1 MPGTVTKIRTARRL
15 RGHAAGAAVLFIAVL
30 LAGALSAGKS
40 IGTGSEALLVSSR
53 CPVKRAIALKP
64 NTLLASLKL
73 PAGSTET
80 RESYALV
87 ISPKH
92 PVPGGTIRVLAA
104 GEMDIEDVRIVVIG
118 PSGPLEPRKTKDG
131 GGPPFW
137 RSAEFQLGPE
147 GGYTVSLVKR
157 RKTVGSLEVSVSSAA
172 PPRKPIIAVW
182 ENERTWGRDAEALY
196 SAWIDALFHD
206 ADERSSWPALH
217 EVTRDPERNVLHN
230 HLGLGEDDPAGKTAV
245 VMDPDC
251 ADNPFY
257 LRAYFAWKLGLPFGF
272 HECDRGTIDRA
283 PRTGRWTTNTSPAGK
298 ANPAQAFNS
307 FLRNVMNTI
316 HSGTARTRLEDDSS
330 DYYPVPLTREALRPG
345 VVYADPYGHTLV
357 IVRWAAQSGDR
368 PGALLAVDA
377 QPDGTVGIKRFWK
390 GNFLF
395 ATSEV
400 IGEPG
405 FKAFRPIVMDGGR
418 PRLLKNEEIAAD
430 PGYGNVSLQQK
441 KMESAAFYETMERLI
456 NPNPLDPETA
466 FRDLFQALHEQ
477 LIVRVESVAGGE
489 AYMKA
494 HPGAVIPMPGSAAA
508 VFQAGG
514 LWEDYSTPNRDMRLL
529 IAMDT
534 LLDFPEKIVRSP
546 DSYKLPKRK
555 APEEVKK
562 DLEALAR
569 KWAAEMSISY
579 TRSNGT
585 AQILT
590 IEDILNRKDAFEM
603 GYNPNDG
610 IELRWG
616 APEGS
621 PELATCRR
629 RAPAGQQEKMRSLR
643 SWFRKRLHPPT

>member
-1 MPGTVTKIRTARRL
+1 MPGTGTNIRTARRL
-15 RGHAAGAAVLFIAVL
+15 RGHAAGAVVLFVATVL
-30 LAGALSAGKS
+30 VGAPAAGKS
-40 IGTGSEALLVSSR
+40 I
-53 CPVKRAIALKP
+53 P
-64 NTLLASLKL
+64 NI
-73 PAGSTET
+73 AGSVET
-80 RESYALV
+80 QESYALL

-92 PVPGGTIRVLAA
+92 PVPGGIMRVLAA
-104 GEMDIEDVRIVVIG
+104 GETNIEDARIVVNG
-118 PSGPLEPRKTKDG
+118 PAGPLEPRKNKEG

-137 RSAEFQLGPE
+137 RSAQFQLGSE
-147 GGYTVSLVKR
+147 GGYTVSLVER
-157 RKTVGSLEVSVSSAA
+157 RKTVRSLEVIVSSAV
-172 PPRKPIIAVW
+172 PPRKPTSAVW

-196 SAWIDALFHD
+196 STWIDALFHD

-217 EVTRDPERNVLHN
+217 EVTRDPERNILHN

-283 PRTGRWTTNTSPAGK
+283 PRTGRWTTNASQAGK

-316 HSGTARTRLEDDSS
+316 HSGTARTRLEDDGS
-330 DYYPVPLTREALRPG
+330 DYYPMPLTRQALRPG

-357 IVRWAAQSGDR
+357 IVRWVAQSGDR

-395 ATSEV
+395 TTSEV

-430 PGYGNVSLQQK
+430 SEYGNLSLQQK
-441 KMESAAFYETMERLI
+441 KMESAAFYDSMERLI
-456 NPNPLDPETA
+456 NPKPLDPETA

-477 LIVRVESVAGGE
+477 LIVRVESVANGE
-489 AYMKA
+489 SYMKA
-494 HPGAVIPMPGSAAA
+494 HPGTVIPMPGNAAA

-534 LLDFPEKIVRSP
+534 LLDFPERIVRSP
-546 DSYKLPKRK
+546 GSYKLPKRK
-555 APEEVKK
+555 TPEEIKK
-562 DLEALAR
+562 DLEALAK
-569 KWAAEMSISY
+569 KWSAEMSISY

-585 AQILT
+585 AQTLT

-610 IELRWG
+610 IEVRWG
-616 APEGS
+616 AHEGS
-621 PELATCRR
+621 PEIATCRR
-629 RAPAGQQEKMRSLR
+629 RTPSGQQEKMRSLR
-643 SWFRKRLHPPT
+643 PWFRKRLHPPT

>member
-1 MPGTVTKIRTARRL
+1 MPGIKGNL
-15 RGHAAGAAVLFIAVL
+15 AAEGVVLFIAILFTSVP
-30 LAGALSAGKS
+30 AAGKA
-40 IGTGSEALLVSSR
+40 IQTQSEALTVSSR
-53 CPVKRAIALKP
+53 CPVKRAIASKSDA
-64 NTLLASLKL
+64 LLASPVH
-73 PAGSTET
+73 PAGSVET
-80 RESYALV
+80 QESSALL

-92 PVPGGTIRVLAA
+92 PLPGGIMRVLATL
-104 GEMDIEDVRIVVIG
+104 ERDIGDARIVVNG
-118 PSGPLEPRKTKDG
+118 PAGPLEPLKTKDG

-137 RSAEFQLGPE
+137 RSAEFQMGPE
-147 GGYTVSLVKR
+147 GGYTVSLVER
-157 RKTVGSLEVSVSSAA
+157 RKTVGSLEVSISATA
-172 PPRKPIIAVW
+172 PPRKPTSAVW
-182 ENERTWGRDAEALY
+182 ESEMAWGRDAEALY

-217 EVTRDPERNVLHN
+217 EVTRSQERNILYN

-245 VMDPDC
+245 VMVPDC

-272 HECDRGTIDRA
+272 HESDRGTIDRP
-283 PRTGRWTTNTSPAGK
+283 PRTGRWTTNASPAGK
-298 ANPAQAFNS
+298 ANPVQAFNS

-316 HSGTARTRLEDDSS
+316 HSGTARARLEDDNS
-330 DYYPVPLTREALRPG
+330 DYYPVSLTREALRPG

-357 IVRWAAQSGDR
+357 IVRWVPQTGDR

-395 ATSEV
+395 TTSEV

-405 FKAFRPIVMDGGR
+405 FKAFRPIVMGGGL
-418 PRLLKNEEIAAD
+418 PRLLKNEEIAKD
-430 PGYGNVSLQQK
+430 LEYGNVSLQQK
-441 KMESAAFYETMERLI
+441 MMESAAFYETMERLI
-456 NPNPLDPETA
+456 NPKPLDPETA
-466 FRDLFQALHEQ
+466 FRDLFQALYEQ
-477 LIVRVESVAGGE
+477 LIVRVESVANGE

-534 LLDFPEKIVRSP
+534 LLNFPDTIVRSP
-546 DSYKLPKRK
+546 GSYKLPKRK
-555 APEEVKK
+555 TSDEVKK

-579 TRSNGT
+579 IRSNGT

-621 PELATCRR
+621 PEFAACRR
-629 RAPAGQQEKMRSLR
+629 RAPAGQQERMRSLR
-643 SWFRKRLHPPT
+643 FWFRKRLHPTT

>member
-1 MPGTVTKIRTARRL
+1 M
-15 RGHAAGAAVLFIAVL
+15 AAASALFIAML
-30 LAGALSAGKS
+30 LSGAPAAGKA
-40 IGTGSEALLVSSR
+40 ILTESEALWISSR
-53 CPVKRAIALKP
+53 CPVKRAIASES
-64 NTLLASLKL
+64 NALLASPGH
-73 PAGSTET
+73 PAGSVET
-80 RESYALV
+80 QESYALL

-92 PVPGGTIRVLAA
+92 PVPGGIMRVLAA
-104 GEMDIEDVRIVVIG
+104 GERDIGDARIVVNG
-118 PSGPLEPRKTKDG
+118 PAGPLEPRKTKDG

-147 GGYTVSLVKR
+147 GGYTVFLVER
-157 RKTVGSLEVSVSSAA
+157 RKTVRSLEVSVSSTA
-172 PPRKPIIAVW
+172 PPRKPTSAVW
-182 ENERTWGRDAEALY
+182 ENGMAWGRDAEALY

-217 EVTRDPERNVLHN
+217 EVTRDPERNILHN
-230 HLGLGEDDPAGKTAV
+230 HLGLGEDEPAGKTAV

-283 PRTGRWTTNTSPAGK
+283 PRTGRWTTNASPAGK
-298 ANPAQAFNS
+298 TNPAQAFNS

-316 HSGTARTRLEDDSS
+316 HSGTARARLEDDNS
-330 DYYPVPLTREALRPG
+330 DYYPVSLTREALRPG

-357 IVRWAAQSGDR
+357 IVRWIPQTGDR

-395 ATSEV
+395 TTSEV

-405 FKAFRPIVMDGGR
+405 FKAFRPIVMDRGR

-430 PGYGNVSLQQK
+430 QEYGNLSLQQK

-456 NPNPLDPETA
+456 NPKPLDPETA

-477 LIVRVESVAGGE
+477 LIVRVESAANGE
-489 AYMKA
+489 SYMKA

-546 DSYKLPKRK
+546 GSYKLPKRK
-555 APEEVKK
+555 TPEEVKK

-579 TRSNGT
+579 IRSNGT

-610 IELRWG
+610 IEIRWG

-621 PELATCRR
+621 PELAACRR

-643 SWFRKRLHPPT
+643 SWFQKRLHPPT

>member
-1 MPGTVTKIRTARRL
+1 MFISSAQ
-15 RGHAAGAAVLFIAVL
+15 AAGKAIPAD
-30 LAGALSAGKS
+30 
-40 IGTGSEALLVSSR
+40 SEALLASSR
-53 CPVKRAIALKP
+53 YAIKRAIVLKP
-64 NTLLASLKL
+64 NTLLASPAH
-73 PAGSTET
+73 PAGSVET
-80 RESYALV
+80 QESYALL
-87 ISPKH
+87 ISPEH
-92 PVPGGTIRVLAA
+92 PVPDGIMRVLAA
-104 GEMDIEDVRIVVIG
+104 GETDIGDRRIVVKG
-118 PSGPLEPRKTKDG
+118 PSGSLEPRKSKEG

-137 RSAEFQLGPE
+137 RSAEFQIGPE
-147 GGYTVSLVKR
+147 GGYTVSLVER
-157 RKTVGSLEVSVSSAA
+157 RKTVRSQEVRVSSAA
-172 PPRKPIIAVW
+172 PPRKPTRAVW
-182 ENERTWGRDAEALY
+182 ENEMAWGRDAEALY

-217 EVTRDPERNVLHN
+217 EVTRDPERNILHN
-230 HLGLGEDDPAGKTAV
+230 HLGLGEDDPAGETAV

-251 ADNPFY
+251 ADNPFF

-272 HECDRGTIDRA
+272 HECDRGSIDRA
-283 PRTGRWTTNTSPAGK
+283 PRTGRWTTNALPAGK
-298 ANPAQAFNS
+298 ENPAQAFNS

-316 HSGTARTRLEDDSS
+316 HSGTARTRLEDDNS
-330 DYYPVPLTREALRPG
+330 DYYPVSLTREALRPG

-357 IVRWAAQSGDR
+357 IVRWVPQTGDR
-368 PGALLAVDA
+368 PGALLAADA

-390 GNFLF
+390 GNFVF
-395 ATSEV
+395 TNSEV

-418 PRLLKNEEIAAD
+418 PRPLKNGEIAAD
-430 PGYGNVSLQQK
+430 RGYGNLSLQQK
-441 KMESAAFYETMERLI
+441 KMESAAFYDTMERLI
-456 NPNPLDPETA
+456 NPKPLDPATA

-477 LIVRVESVAGGE
+477 LIVRVESVANGE
-489 AYMKA
+489 SYMNA

-534 LLDFPEKIVRSP
+534 LLDFPDRIVRSP
-546 DSYKLPKRK
+546 GSFKLPKRK
-555 APEEVKK
+555 TSDEVNK

-569 KWAAEMSISY
+569 RWAAELSISY
-579 TRSNGT
+579 IRSNGT

-621 PELATCRR
+621 PELSTCRR
-629 RAPAGQQEKMRSLR
+629 RAPAGQQERMRSLR
-643 SWFRKRLHPPT
+643 SWFKKRLHPPT

>member
-1 MPGTVTKIRTARRL
+1 MRFKTSRHLFEYV
-15 RGHAAGAAVLFIAVL
+15 AGSAVLSLTIFFPVQPAVPLKIAPL
-30 LAGALSAGKS
+30 LTCSKPL
-40 IGTGSEALLVSSR
+40 TGSIETEGLCAL
-53 CPVKRAIALKP
+53 I
-64 NTLLASLKL
+64 
-73 PAGSTET
+73 
-80 RESYALV
+80 

-92 PVPGGTIRVLAA
+92 PVSGGIMRVLGA
-104 GEMDIEDVRIVVIG
+104 GDTDIGDARIVVKG
-118 PSGPLEPRKTKDG
+118 PSGPLEARKNREG

-137 RSAEFQLGPE
+137 RSAEFRLGAE
-147 GGYTVSLVKR
+147 GSYTVALIER
-157 RKTVGSLEVSVSSAA
+157 RKAAKSLEFIIPSKT
-172 PPRKPIIAVW
+172 PPRKPTSAVW
-182 ENERTWGRDAEALY
+182 ENEMAWGRDAETLY

-217 EVTRDPERNVLHN
+217 EVTRNPERNFLHN
-230 HLGLGEDDPAGKTAV
+230 HLGLGEDDPAGESSV

-283 PRTGRWTTNTSPAGK
+283 PRPGRWITNGSPSGK
-298 ANPAQAFNS
+298 TNQAQAFNS

-316 HSGTARTRLEDDSS
+316 HSGTARARLEDDNS
-330 DYYPVPLTREALRPG
+330 DYYPLSLTRDALRPG
-345 VVYADPYGHTLV
+345 AVYADPYGHTLV
-357 IVRWAAQSGDR
+357 IARWVPQTGDR
-368 PGALLAVDA
+368 PGALLAADA
-377 QPDGTVGIKRFWK
+377 QPDGTVGIKRFWR

-395 ATSEV
+395 TTSEV

-405 FKAFRPIVMDGGR
+405 FKAFRPIVMEGGR
-418 PRLLKNEEIAAD
+418 LRPLKNGEIAAD
-430 PGYGNVSLQQK
+430 REYGNLSLQQK
-441 KMESAAFYETMERLI
+441 KMESAIFYDTMERLI

-477 LIVRVESVAGGE
+477 LIVRVESVANGE
-489 AYMKA
+489 SYMKA
-494 HPGAVIPMPGSAAA
+494 HPGTVIPMPASAAA

-529 IAMDT
+529 IAIDA
-534 LLDFPEKIVRSP
+534 LLDFPDRVVRSP
-546 DSYKLPKRK
+546 GFFKLPKRET
-555 APEEVKK
+555 PDEVKK
-562 DLEALAR
+562 DMEALAR
-569 KWAAEMSISY
+569 RWGKELTISY
-579 TRSNGT
+579 IRSDGT

-590 IEDILNRKDAFEM
+590 IEELLKRKDAFEM

-621 PELATCRR
+621 PEFAACRR
-629 RAPAGQQEKMRSLR
+629 RAPAGQQERMRSLR